1 MRGGLPR
8 RPRRGKDRFPGDQVY
23 ADPGRAEL
31 RLITCG
37 GAFDTGTRHY
47 VDNTV
52 IYARLAGKG

>member
-1 MRGGLPR
+1 M
-8 RPRRGKDRFPGDQVY
+8 Y